1 MTNKNDLGLNWKDYC
16 DYLMDI
22 YNVGIRSNLEKNKHA
37 RPVIYFVRTHT
48 VDFEDGSI
56 SRSYL
61 KIGKSKFPSNMIRK
75 RNQAGGT
82 IRIYGEIVLDNMLTA
97 HRAERLIKTD
107 QTMKCRRTPGPD
119 NQTELYNYKDNE
131 LLDVLDHTTKLITY
145 NIDTIICSATLFAGG
160 VNNITNVNVKPPP
173 KKPFDN
179 LFA

>member
-1 MTNKNDLGLNWKDYC
+1 M
-16 DYLMDI
+16 
-22 YNVGIRSNLEKNKHA
+22 RQEA
-37 RPVIYFVRTHT
+37 QAPQ
-48 VDFEDGSI
+48 ED
-56 SRSYL
+56 
-61 KIGKSKFPSNMIRK
+61 
-75 RNQAGGT
+75 
-82 IRIYGEIVLDNMLTA
+82 E
-97 HRAERLIKTD
+97 EEEEE
-107 QTMKCRRTPGPD
+107 GPD